1 MLCTGLA
8 LSTVWAKTSTHKAPV
23 RKADPIGSSHFPSK
37 TCEGDTAVKC
47 WNDLAV
53 SLASQGKLEEARQAM
68 EAAFQT
74 DPKLATLRSNLEL
87 LYGRLASEAY
97 DSALELPPAR
107 KELTLTKLP
116 KSEVLAAKHHKGKSE
131 ATAKDSA
138 LADASALQN
147 VAQPKPKR
155 RTRQQIRDS
164 LKALAAVQKSA
175 TPATAVRPDSSV
187 ASKDSIPAK
196 KSKKRTRQQIR
207 DSLKAL
213 AAVQKPATPAAF
225 VRPDSSAASKDSVP
239 AKKPK
244 KRTRQ
249 QIRDSLKALA
259 ATQKSTK
266 SAATVRPDS
275 SVSSKVDPVIASAA
289 PLSPPP
295 FKLTPLPQPRN
306 RRTLEKASK
315 AKLKDD
321 TLKVEVKAALE
332 AWAARWAAKD
342 VEGYL
347 ACYDTAFHPSNGMT
361 RVAWDSLRRERISAP
376 KSIEIK
382 LESVRF
388 EVHPDGHMISS
399 FLQTYHTEAMRLR
412 SRKRIEWT
420 KISDG
425 TWKIFSEGEVK

>member
-1 MLCTGLA
+1 
-8 LSTVWAKTSTHKAPV
+8 
-23 RKADPIGSSHFPSK
+23 
-37 TCEGDTAVKC
+37 
-47 WNDLAV
+47 
-53 SLASQGKLEEARQAM
+53 M

-116 KSEVLAAKHHKGKSE
+116 KSEILAAKHHKGKPE
-131 ATAKDSA
+131 AATKDSA
-138 LADASALQN
+138 LADASVLQN
-147 VAQPKPKR
+147 AVPPKPKR

-164 LKALAAVQKSA
+164 LKALAAAQKPA
-175 TPATAVRPDSSV
+175 TPATSVRPDSSV
-187 ASKDSIPAK
+187 ASKDSIP
-196 KSKKRTRQQIR
+196 T
-207 DSLKAL
+207 
-213 AAVQKPATPAAF
+213 
-225 VRPDSSAASKDSVP
+225 
-239 AKKPK
+239 KKPK

-259 ATQKSTK
+259 AAQKSAKPT
-266 SAATVRPDS
+266 ATVHPDS
-275 SVSSKVDPVIASAA
+275 SVSPKPDAVIASAA
-289 PLSPPP
+289 PLSPLP

-315 AKLKDD
+315 AKIKDD
-321 TLKVEVKAALE
+321 TIKVEVKAALD

-347 ACYDTAFHPSNGMT
+347 TCYDTAFRPSNGMA
-361 RVAWDSLRRERISAP
+361 RAAWDSLRRERISAP

-388 EVHPDGHMISS
+388 EVQPSGHMITF

>member
-74 DPKLATLRSNLEL
+74 DPKLATLRFNLEL

-97 DSALELPPAR
+97 DSALELPPTR
-107 KELTLTKLP
+107 KELTLSKLP

-138 LADASALQN
+138 LADASALPN
-147 VAQPKPKR
+147 VAPPKPKR

-164 LKALAAVQKSA
+164 LKALAAVQKSV
-175 TPATAVRPDSSV
+175 TPAASVRPDSSV
-187 ASKDSIPAK
+187 ASKDSIPTK

-207 DSLKAL
+207 DSLKTL
-213 AAVQKPATPAAF
+213 AAAQN
-225 VRPDSSAASKDSVP
+225 SA
-239 AKKPK
+239 
-244 KRTRQ
+244 
-249 QIRDSLKALA
+249 
-259 ATQKSTK
+259 K
-266 SAATVRPDS
+266 SAATVHPDS

-321 TLKVEVKAALE
+321 TIKVEVKTALE

-388 EVHPDGHMISS
+388 EVHPNGHMITS

>member
-23 RKADPIGSSHFPSK
+23 RKTDPIGSSHFPPK

-97 DSALELPPAR
+97 DSALELPQAS
-107 KELTLTKLP
+107 KELTLSKLP
-116 KSEVLAAKHHKGKSE
+116 KSEALATKHHKGKPE

-138 LADASALQN
+138 LADASPLPNAAQTKPKQRTRQQIRDSIKALAAMQKPTKPATL
-147 VAQPKPKR
+147 VHSDSSTAPKDSIPAKKPKR

-164 LKALAAVQKSA
+164 IKALAAAQKP
-175 TPATAVRPDSSV
+175 T
-187 ASKDSIPAK
+187 
-196 KSKKRTRQQIR
+196 
-207 DSLKAL
+207 
-213 AAVQKPATPAAF
+213 KPATL
-225 VRPDSSAASKDSVP
+225 VHSDSSASP
-239 AKKPK
+239 
-244 KRTRQ
+244 
-249 QIRDSLKALA
+249 
-259 ATQKSTK
+259 
-266 SAATVRPDS
+266 
-275 SVSSKVDPVIASAA
+275 KVDPAIASAA

-306 RRTLEKASK
+306 RRTLEQSSK
-315 AKLKDD
+315 AKVKD
-321 TLKVEVKAALE
+321 TIKVEIKTALD

-347 ACYDTAFHPSNGMT
+347 ACYDTAFRPSNGMA
-361 RVAWDSLRRERISAP
+361 RAAWDSLRRERIATP

-388 EVHPDGHMISS
+388 EVQPDGHMATS

-420 KISDG
+420 KSSDG

>member
-138 LADASALQN
+138 LADASVLPNATP
-147 VAQPKPKR
+147 PKPKR
-155 RTRQQIRDS
+155 
-164 LKALAAVQKSA
+164 
-175 TPATAVRPDSSV
+175 
-187 ASKDSIPAK
+187 
-196 KSKKRTRQQIR
+196 RTRQQIR

-259 ATQKSTK
+259 AAQKSAK

-289 PLSPPP
+289 PMSPPP

-321 TLKVEVKAALE
+321 TIKVEVKAALE

-388 EVHPDGHMISS
+388 EVHPNGHMITS